1 MNFLRILSSLLLV
14 LVLTQHIF
22 PQLHFYG
29 DMLDKVEFLRSDS
42 SAVEELFSKDTF
54 TTLNDPGQSIFYRF
68 SENVYVSYSSGEC
81 NDAIVDDSD
90 WIYGFLGPDVWNVPA
105 GKIVRV
111 TFEPKAPVPLR
122 DLGINLAKYKRERL
136 YRIYRDYFV
145 YFSKSEGI
153 AIKAWGDQVE
163 SITFSPPS
171 EHFRYLCDS
180 PIVRK
185 HYSNDK
191 WRVISEKNKDYC
203 VLFNKPANVRN
214 VSVLSSEEENRFKI
228 VVTADDP
235 ENDVLTFIYLVSGG
249 RITSKGANATWDLSA
264 ERPGTYEIKVAADD
278 GSGPRG
284 LWASEKITI
293 N

>member
-1 MNFLRILSSLLLV
+1 MYFLRILSSLLYV
-14 LVLTQHIF
+14 LVLSQHIF
-22 PQLHFYG
+22 PQLHFYR
-29 DMLDKVEFLRSDS
+29 DILDKVEFLRSDS
-42 SAVEELFSKDTF
+42 SAAEELFSKETF
-54 TTLNDPGQSIFYRF
+54 TTLNDPDQSTFYRL
-68 SENVYVSYSSGEC
+68 SENVYVSYSSGTC
-81 NDAIVDDSD
+81 NDATVDVSD
-90 WIYGFLGPDVWNVPA
+90 WIDGFLGPDVWNVPA
-105 GKIVRV
+105 GRIVRV
-111 TFEPKAPVPLR
+111 TFELKTPVDLR
-122 DLGINLAKYKRERL
+122 DLGINLAKYKRVRL

-145 YFSKSEGI
+145 YFSKSEGV
-153 AIKAWGDQVE
+153 AIKAWGNQVE

-171 EHFRYLCDS
+171 EHFHNLCDS

-214 VSVLSSEEENRFKI
+214 VSVLSIGEENKFKI

-235 ENDVLTFIYLVSGG
+235 ENDVLTFTYLVSVG
-249 RITSKGANATWDLSA
+249 RVTRKGANATWDLSA
-264 ERPGTYEIKVAADD
+264 EGPGTYEIKVAADD

>member
-1 MNFLRILSSLLLV
+1 MYFLRILSSLLSV
-14 LVLTQHIF
+14 LILSQHIF
-22 PQLHFYG
+22 PQLHFYR
-29 DMLDKVEFLRSDS
+29 DMLDTVEFLRSNS
-42 SAVEELFSKDTF
+42 SAAGEIFSKDTF
-54 TTLNDPGQSIFYRF
+54 TTLDQSDHSTYYRF
-68 SENVYVSYSSGEC
+68 SENVYVSYSSGNC
-81 NDAIVDDSD
+81 KDATVDDSD
-90 WIYGFLGPDVWNVPA
+90 WIHGFLGPDVWNVSA

-111 TFEPKAPVPLR
+111 TFELKTPVDLK

-153 AIKAWGDQVE
+153 AIKAWGDQVD

-191 WRVISEKNKDYC
+191 WRVISEKSKDYC
-203 VLFNKPANVRN
+203 VVFNKPASVRN
-214 VSVLSSEEENRFKI
+214 VSVLRSEEENVFNI

-235 ENDVLTFIYLVSGG
+235 ENDVLTFTYLVSGG

-284 LWASEKITI
+284 LWAFEKITI